1 MNAPLSAGLSA
12 GLSATTLTWAAVI
25 AALAAAGL
33 ARWLTLILITRATR
47 LGLDDV
53 PNHRSSHRRIT
64 PRGGGLAVVAATVI
78 VLGAVA
84 AAGLAAAPGPGWGL
98 ALLGCLGLAV
108 VGLIDDMRSLGQ
120 RLRLICQAV
129 AVALILHAGLLETSA
144 RGIALPLATANP
156 TTTLIGWLWLAGLLL
171 AGLWWINLFNFMDG
185 IDGIA
190 ATQALFLLCSAMA
203 LLMIM
208 PPSTGT
214 AAGDGADLLHWFA
227 LLLAAALLGF
237 LPANWSPARIFM
249 GDAGSLFL
257 GVSLLLVAMHS
268 VTSGRINAWFWPIA
282 AGSFICDASATLLRR
297 LSTRQN
303 VFSAHRSHFYQQLS
317 RRWADHRR
325 VTLVYSAINISW
337 FLPLALLSHFFPR
350 FGGAL
355 LVAAWVPAFIFLWR
369 AGAGQPEPGPTAAG
383 GHDDRSGS
391 PGAV

>member
-120 RLRLICQAV
+120 RLRLVCQAV

-144 RGIALPLATANP
+144 RGIALPADTLDAVLHLAATMPGQMSSTAQD
-156 TTTLIGWLWLAGLLL
+156 LARGKRSE
-171 AGLWWINLFNFMDG
+171 
-185 IDGIA
+185 IDHLNGYIVRRGEALGIA
-190 ATQALFLLCSAMA
+190 TPVNRLLHTLVRLLERHLPAQA
-203 LLMIM
+203 
-208 PPSTGT
+208 
-214 AAGDGADLLHWFA
+214 DGAA
-227 LLLAAALLGF
+227 
-237 LPANWSPARIFM
+237 
-249 GDAGSLFL
+249 
-257 GVSLLLVAMHS
+257 
-268 VTSGRINAWFWPIA
+268 
-282 AGSFICDASATLLRR
+282 
-297 LSTRQN
+297 
-303 VFSAHRSHFYQQLS
+303 
-317 RRWADHRR
+317 
-325 VTLVYSAINISW
+325 
-337 FLPLALLSHFFPR
+337 
-350 FGGAL
+350 
-355 LVAAWVPAFIFLWR
+355 
-369 AGAGQPEPGPTAAG
+369 
-383 GHDDRSGS
+383 
-391 PGAV
+391 